1 MKKTRRMTVR
11 LTQAH
16 WKKLEQMADATNA
29 TPSDAMRFLVE
40 NADTMFTNA
49 NSRGAQV
56 LAGECAAVAA

>member
-40 NADTMFTNA
+40 NADTILDPQTKNA
-49 NSRGAQV
+49 GSNRRSGQS
-56 LAGECAAVAA
+56 EY